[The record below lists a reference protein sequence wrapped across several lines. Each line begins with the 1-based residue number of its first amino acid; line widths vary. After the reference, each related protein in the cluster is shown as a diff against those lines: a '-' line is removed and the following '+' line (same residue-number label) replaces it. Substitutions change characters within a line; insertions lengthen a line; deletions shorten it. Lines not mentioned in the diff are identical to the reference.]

1 MLISQWFKSTWSTA
15 GLALMLV
22 ASANADE
29 GNNAQKAMA
38 KAQFL
43 LRQATAEKTTLQQQ
57 VGDLQK
63 QVDALTKQ
71 LGDLKS
77 SSAAKQESIA
87 QQMAGNSEKWRS
99 ANEKQADELKAAH
112 AEIKA
117 SNAKVATLEQSLKAQ
132 TDNFSVCYA
141 NNKKLYEINK
151 DILGKYKDKGA
162 MDAILQ
168 REPFTGVSEVEVEN
182 LIQDYQYKLDDLVL
196 PSAPAAASKNSTG
209 S

>member
-1 MLISQWFKSTWSTA
+1 MLMSQRFKRIAPVA
-15 GLALMLV
+15 GLALALLAGGV
-22 ASANADE
+22 SADE
-29 GNNAQKAMA
+29 GNAQKAMA

-71 LGDLKS
+71 LGELKS
-77 SSAAKQESIA
+77 SSTAKQDSIV

-99 ANEKQADELKAAH
+99 ANEKQADELKAART
-112 AEIKA
+112 EIKA
-117 SNAKVATLEQSLKAQ
+117 GNAKVAELQQSLKAQ
-132 TDNFSVCYA
+132 TDNFSLCYA
-141 NNKKLYEINK
+141 NNKKLYDINK
-151 DILGKYKDKGA
+151 DILGKYKNKGA

-168 REPFTGVSEVEVEN
+168 REPFTGVSEVGVEN
-182 LIQDYQYKLDDLVL
+182 LIQDYQYQLDDLVI
-196 PSAPAAASKNSTG
+196 PAASASTSNKSTG